1 MLTLVKVDQDTT
13 DLKALAAVLAPKDVK
28 AFLSQADNTA
38 YWAVCSSRHILRDNG
53 ANTYRM

>member
-53 ANTYRM
+53 G